1 MLGLFL
7 FGFIYLTVLG
17 EEVGGLVIFS
27 YLFLLEGIIIRLIG
41 GGRFACNEKKN
52 ECKYAVK
59 KKRVCKYSH
68 I

>member
-41 GGRFACNEKKN
+41 GGK
-52 ECKYAVK
+52 
-59 KKRVCKYSH
+59 VCM
-68 I
+68 